1 MADDDDWNPLVH
13 PGHYFSRIARG
24 LARVGD
30 VRLRDLGF
38 AAAQLPVLTALK
50 DGSRMSQT
58 DLARWARVEQP
69 TMAQMLAR
77 MERDDIIRREPDP
90 ADGRSSLVSLTKQA
104 RARLPAGRAVL
115 RQANVEI
122 TQGLSGPEVEVLVG
136 LLRRVLANVEAMES
150 ASQVAGP
157 QEESSPRKKQDG
169 YRTAV
174 NPSRDSARRKADR
187 SITR

>member
-1 MADDDDWNPLVH
+1 MADDDEWDPLAH

-38 AAAQLPVLTALK
+38 ATAQLPVLTALK
-50 DGSRMSQT
+50 DGARMSQT

-77 MERDDIIRREPDP
+77 MERDGIIRREPDP
-90 ADGRSSLVSLTKQA
+90 ADRRSSLVSLTRQA
-104 RARLPAGRAVL
+104 RARLPAGRAIL
-115 RQANVEI
+115 RQGNVEM
-122 TQGLSGPEVEVLVG
+122 TQGLSAREVETLVG

-150 ASQVAGP
+150 GSQAGGP
-157 QEESSPRKKQDG
+157 QG
-169 YRTAV
+169 
-174 NPSRDSARRKADR
+174 
-187 SITR
+187 